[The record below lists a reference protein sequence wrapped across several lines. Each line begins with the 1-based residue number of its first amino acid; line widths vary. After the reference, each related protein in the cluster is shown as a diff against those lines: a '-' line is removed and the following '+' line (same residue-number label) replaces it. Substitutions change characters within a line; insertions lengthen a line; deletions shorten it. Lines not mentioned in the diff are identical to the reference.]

1 MSCKCLTQSLNISVQ
16 LQVVIT
22 FNVSNSLDPDR
33 IFVKTVFFHGNMNKI
48 SFYKFF
54 MVHYDYIIERYLCSM
69 AFSAFTRYHS
79 QFCSRSSPYIAS
91 VTKSS
96 A

>member
-33 IFVKTVFFHGNMNKI
+33 IFVKTVFFLGNMNEI

-69 AFSAFTRYHS
+69 AFSAFTR
-79 QFCSRSSPYIAS
+79 
-91 VTKSS
+91 
-96 A
+96 